1 MERTKYSDEHI
12 DNMFEA
18 LTNKLIQASEAFQLH
33 DALFTEIKEDIEILK
48 RRTNEENNGSK
59 ETCKEKEEV

>member
-1 MERTKYSDEHI
+1 MAMERTKYSDEHI
-12 DNMFEA
+12 DNMFKA

-48 RRTNEENNGSK
+48 RRTNG
-59 ETCKEKEEV
+59 